1 MVCPPQT
8 FQTTRVISSG
18 KTCILP
24 GGDGW
29 SFGFSFSEAWRGLG
43 LTTLSSLTNIPTWPR
58 ISAGVDLQR
67 PENQYKET
75 LPIMNVESLV
85 FSVLFQTLH
94 NESRDGKTLMLLCS
108 SLISV
113 AKSQVLKIQFLYFNI
128 PKLKLEQQSS

>member
-1 MVCPPQT
+1 MHKELYK
-8 FQTTRVISSG
+8 G
-18 KTCILP
+18 
-24 GGDGW
+24 
-29 SFGFSFSEAWRGLG
+29 SECFDN
-43 LTTLSSLTNIPTWPR
+43 TN
-58 ISAGVDLQR
+58 LL
-67 PENQYKET
+67 ENQYKET